1 VNVRQLLVGAEILA
15 INQRHLADDLYQVGF
30 SDLAQLGNG
39 SQAGFAIEDVELDL
53 DQLMIAEG
61 AFQFG
66 EDTFSQTVVS
76 HSQNRFQMVADR
88 FELFL
93 LLLSERHNLTPASDL
108 VKKRRPV
115 YPSESGTAHLITTR
129 FIFQRWPVA
138 RSKTSQNWLREHFND
153 PYVKMAQKDG
163 YRSRASY
170 KLLEI
175 QEKDRLIRPGMTVI
189 DLGAAPGGWSQV
201 TSRLIGGQGRLI
213 ASDILEMDS
222 IPDVTFIQGDFT
234 EDAVLAQIL
243 EAVGNTQVDLV
254 ISDMAPNMSGLAAVD
269 MPRAMF
275 LSELALDLAGRV
287 LRPGGDFLIK
297 VFQGEGFDEY
307 HKGIRKLFDKV
318 QMRKPLSSRDRSR
331 EQYLLAR
338 GFRGIEGAAS
348 DERL

>member
-1 VNVRQLLVGAEILA
+1 
-15 INQRHLADDLYQVGF
+15 
-30 SDLAQLGNG
+30 
-39 SQAGFAIEDVELDL
+39 
-53 DQLMIAEG
+53 
-61 AFQFG
+61 
-66 EDTFSQTVVS
+66 
-76 HSQNRFQMVADR
+76 
-88 FELFL
+88 
-93 LLLSERHNLTPASDL
+93 
-108 VKKRRPV
+108 
-115 YPSESGTAHLITTR
+115 
-129 FIFQRWPVA
+129 VA
-138 RSKTSQNWLREHFND
+138 RSKTSHNWLKEHFD
-153 PYVKMAQKDG
+153 DKYVKMAQKDG

-175 QEKDRLIRPGMTVI
+175 QEKDKIIRPGMTVI

-234 EDAVLAQIL
+234 EDAVLTQIL

-254 ISDMAPNMSGLAAVD
+254 ISDMAPNMSGLSAVD

-275 LSELALDLAGRV
+275 LCELALDLAGRV

-297 VFQGEGFDEY
+297 VFQGEGFDVY
-307 HKGIRKLFDKV
+307 HKDIRKLFDKV

-331 EQYLLAR
+331 EQYLLGR
-338 GFRGIEGAAS
+338 GFRGIEGSAS